1 MLRSYLLEMKCEL
14 LRLVRLP
21 AYAVPTLAAPVLLY
35 VFFGIVFGGHVGHA
49 QLATYLL
56 ATYGAFG
63 VIGVSLFG
71 FGVGVAVERGQGW
84 LLVKRAS
91 PMPRGSFILA
101 KLVAAAAFGLTISL
115 ALLALGVAF
124 GGVRIDVVQALALV
138 AILLAGVVPFCAI
151 GLAIGMLGRP
161 NSAPAIVNVLYLPMG
176 FLSGL
181 WIPIAILPS
190 TIQHIALVLPGFHL
204 GELALDVLGIG
215 DGAWVQHV
223 SVLVAYSILG
233 CAAAALAF
241 RRDEQRLYG

>member
-1 MLRSYLLEMKCEL
+1 MLRSYFLEAKCEL
-14 LRLVRLP
+14 LRLMRLP

-49 QLATYLL
+49 QLSTYLL

-63 VIGVSLFG
+63 AIGVSLFG

-84 LLVKRAS
+84 LLLKRAS

-101 KLVAAAAFGLTISL
+101 KLFASAVFGLTISL
-115 ALLALGVAF
+115 ALLALGIAF
-124 GGVRIDVVQALALV
+124 GGVRIDVLQAIALLAVLV
-138 AILLAGVVPFCAI
+138 AGVVPFCAL
-151 GLAIGMLGRP
+151 GLAIGMLARP

-181 WIPIAILPS
+181 WIPIALLPG
-190 TIQHIALVLPGFHL
+190 TIQHIALALPGFHL

-215 DGAWVQHV
+215 DGAWFEHV
-223 SVLVAYSILG
+223 AVLTAYAVLG
-233 CAAAALAF
+233 SMAAALAF